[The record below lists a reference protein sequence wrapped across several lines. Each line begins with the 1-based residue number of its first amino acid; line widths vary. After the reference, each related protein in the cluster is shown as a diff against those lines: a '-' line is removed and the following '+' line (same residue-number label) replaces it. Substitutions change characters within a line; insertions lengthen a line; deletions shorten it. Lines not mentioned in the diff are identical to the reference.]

1 MNFCQ
6 RGKVVSHRVNV
17 LLEDNAWALLQ
28 LVPQGERSRVVN
40 RALAEWFGRRRR
52 ALAARDMDRLR
63 QAAPRV
69 SEREVL
75 ELLRADRERGA

>member
-1 MNFCQ
+1 
-6 RGKVVSHRVNV
+6 V

-28 LVPQGERSRVVN
+28 SVPQGERSRVVN
-40 RALAEWFGRRRR
+40 RALAEWFSRRRR

-63 QAAPRV
+63 QAAPPV

-75 ELLRADRERGA
+75 ELLRADRERDG